1 MVVRVAAPSDR
12 STGASGRRRS
22 RRLVPHAPIVS
33 WLPGYTR
40 SWLPGD
46 LLAALVVT
54 ALVVPQALGY
64 AAIAGVPLQVGLYA
78 VPLALVAY
86 AVLGSSPNLV
96 VGPAST
102 VAVVSG
108 SLVAELADGDQS
120 RAVALTAA
128 LALVAGLALALAGL
142 LRVGWLAEFLSKSIV
157 TGFVFGLALTIVI
170 AEIPTLLGFH
180 GEGSTA
186 IVRAWNTVADLGATD
201 GATVLVGATA
211 LALLFGGG
219 RLAPRVP
226 WSFVVVVGGI
236 AVSSWLDLGARGVAV
251 VGEVPA
257 GLPTLG
263 LPDIPFGD
271 LGPVVTGGA
280 LIALVAAAE
289 GLSAARLFALR
300 GNYDVDSN
308 QELLGAGAANVAAGL
323 SGGISVAGSLSKTAA
338 AERAGGR
345 SQVTGL
351 LAAAAVVGVL
361 LFLTGG
367 LADLP
372 LAVLSAVVINAVW
385 GLMDVR
391 AIRRYGK
398 IRRADLLAALAGLIG
413 VVVAGPFYGLVGAV
427 GLSLLAIVY
436 RSARLDVDVM
446 GKVDGEKAAWG
457 SVNRHPERRTFAG
470 VIVLRPDAPL
480 FWANAAHLKEIV
492 IAHVRFERRRA
503 GGRPRPRVDEPAG
516 HDERRH
522 AHRAA
527 ARSARRGDRPL
538 PRPRVPAR
546 APGAEERRIHRPDRR
561 RSHVAQHQRGRPRG
575 AGGDGPAPQ
584 GVRRGRRG
592 RRPRGL
598 QRGRGAHRGR
608 RRPAVAAR
616 APQAGRH
623 SHRDRS
629 PPG

>member
-1 MVVRVAAPSDR
+1 VAASGDPSIGDE
-12 STGASGRRRS
+12 GARAWLPRAPS
-22 RRLVPHAPIVS
+22 APIVT
-33 WLPGYTR
+33 WLPTYTR
-40 SWLPGD
+40 KWLPGD

-54 ALVVPQALGY
+54 ALIVPQALGY
-64 AAIAGVPLQVGLYA
+64 AAIAGVPLQVGLYS

-108 SLVAELADGDQS
+108 SLVAGLADGNQEK
-120 RAVALTAA
+120 AIALTTA
-128 LALVAGLALALAGL
+128 LAVVAGLALAIAGL

-170 AEIPTLLGFH
+170 GEIPTLLGIP
-180 GEGSTA
+180 GVGNTA
-186 IVRAWNTVADLGATD
+186 IVRAWNTLADLGDTD
-201 GATVLVGATA
+201 GTTLLIGIAA
-211 LALLFGGG
+211 LAVLFVGG
-219 RLAPRVP
+219 RLVPRMP
-226 WSFVVVVGGI
+226 WSFVVVAAGI
-236 AVSSWLDLGARGVAV
+236 GLSAALDLSARGVAV

-257 GLPTLG
+257 GLPSLG
-263 LPDIPFGD
+263 LPDIPLAD

-300 GNYDVDSN
+300 GKYDVDSN
-308 QELLGAGAANVAAGL
+308 QELLGAGVANVAAGL

-338 AERAGGR
+338 AERAGSR

-351 LAAAAVVGVL
+351 IAAGVVVGVL
-361 LFLTGG
+361 LFLTSA

-385 GLMDVR
+385 GLMDVK
-391 AIRRYGK
+391 AIRRYERV
-398 IRRADLLAALAGLIG
+398 RRADLLAAIAGLVG

-436 RSARLDVDVM
+436 RSARLNVDVM

-457 SVNRHPERRTFAG
+457 SVTRHPERRTFAG

-492 IAHVRFERRRA
+492 MTHVRAA
-503 GGRPRPRVDEPAG
+503 GGEVRAVVLDLESTNQMDVTSVDMLTELLLDLRDEGIDLYLVRVFQRVRQVLKKAG
-516 HDERRH
+516 FIALIGDDHMWH
-522 AHRAA
+522 SMSAGVRAA
-527 ARSARRGDRPL
+527 REQAK
-538 PRPRVPAR
+538 
-546 APGAEERRIHRPDRR
+546 RR
-561 RSHVAQHQRGRPRG
+561 RSEPGDPRDDEGLG
-575 AGGDGPAPQ
+575 AYNAGEERIAVGIDPATL
-584 GVRRGRRG
+584 GE
-592 RRPRGL
+592 L
-598 QRGRGAHRGR
+598 D
-608 RRPAVAAR
+608 
-616 APQAGRH
+616 
-623 SHRDRS
+623 DRE
-629 PPG
+629 

>member
-1 MVVRVAAPSDR
+1 VAPSEER
-12 STGASGRRRS
+12 SIRGNAAAAW
-22 RRLVPHAPIVS
+22 RRLSPRAPIS
-33 WLPGYTR
+33 TWLPDYTTR
-40 SWLPGD
+40 SLPGD

-54 ALVVPQALGY
+54 ALIVPQALGY

-108 SLVAELADGDQS
+108 SLVAGLADGNQET
-120 RAVALTAA
+120 AVALTTA
-128 LALVAGLALALAGL
+128 LAVVAGLALAVAGL

-170 AEIPTLLGFH
+170 GEIPTLLGIP
-180 GEGSTA
+180 GVGGTA
-186 IVRAWNTVADLGATD
+186 IVRAWNTFADLGTTD
-201 GATVLVGATA
+201 GTTLVIGVGA
-211 LALLFGGG
+211 LVVLFVGGW
-219 RLAPRVP
+219 LAPRLP
-226 WSFVVVVGGI
+226 WSFVVVAAGI
-236 AVSSWLDLGARGVAV
+236 GLSAALDLSARGVAV

-257 GLPTLG
+257 GLPSLG
-263 LPDIPFGD
+263 LPDIPLAD

-338 AERAGGR
+338 AERAGSQ

-351 LAAAAVVGVL
+351 IAAGVVVGVL
-361 LFLTGG
+361 LFLTSA

-385 GLMDVR
+385 GLMDVK
-391 AIRRYGK
+391 AIRRYAQV
-398 IRRADLLAALAGLIG
+398 RRADLLAALAGLVG

-457 SVNRHPERRTFAG
+457 SVTRHPERRTFAG

-492 IAHVRFERRRA
+492 MMHVRAAGEVRA
-503 GGRPRPRVDEPAG
+503 VVLDLESTNQMDTTSVDMLTELLLDLRDEGIELYLVRVFQRVRQVLKNAG
-516 HDERRH
+516 FISLIGDDRMWHSIS
-522 AHRAA
+522 AGVRAA
-527 ARSARRGDRPL
+527 REDAK
-538 PRPRVPAR
+538 
-546 APGAEERRIHRPDRR
+546 RR
-561 RSHVAQHQRGRPRG
+561 RSQPAEAPEDDNLGSYN
-575 AGGDGPAPQ
+575 AGEERIAVGVDPQ
-584 GVRRGRRG
+584 ELADLGRRDD
-592 RRPRGL
+592 
-598 QRGRGAHRGR
+598 
-608 RRPAVAAR
+608 
-616 APQAGRH
+616 
-623 SHRDRS
+623 SS
-629 PPG
+629 

>member
-1 MVVRVAAPSDR
+1 MAASGDPSIGDEGARAWLPRAPS
-12 STGASGRRRS
+12 
-22 RRLVPHAPIVS
+22 APIVT
-33 WLPGYTR
+33 WLPAYTR
-40 SWLPGD
+40 KWLPGD

-54 ALVVPQALGY
+54 ALIVPQALGY

-108 SLVAELADGDQS
+108 SLVAGLADGNQEK
-120 RAVALTAA
+120 AIALTTA
-128 LALVAGLALALAGL
+128 LAVVAGLALAIAGL

-170 AEIPTLLGFH
+170 GEIPTLLGIP
-180 GEGSTA
+180 GVGNTA
-186 IVRAWNTVADLGATD
+186 IVRAWNTLADLGDTD
-201 GATVLVGATA
+201 GTTLLIGIAA
-211 LALLFGGG
+211 LAVLFVGG
-219 RLAPRVP
+219 RLVPRMP
-226 WSFVVVVGGI
+226 WSFVVVAAGI
-236 AVSSWLDLGARGVAV
+236 GLSAALDLSARGVAV

-257 GLPTLG
+257 GLPSLG
-263 LPDIPFGD
+263 LPDFPLAD

-300 GNYDVDSN
+300 GKYDVDSN
-308 QELLGAGAANVAAGL
+308 QELLGAGVANVAAGL

-338 AERAGGR
+338 AERAGSR

-351 LAAAAVVGVL
+351 IAAGVVVGVL
-361 LFLTGG
+361 LFLTSA

-385 GLMDVR
+385 GLMDVK
-391 AIRRYGK
+391 AIRRYERV
-398 IRRADLLAALAGLIG
+398 RRADLLAAIAGLVG

-436 RSARLDVDVM
+436 RSARLNVDVM

-457 SVNRHPERRTFAG
+457 SVTRHPERRTFAG

-492 IAHVRFERRRA
+492 MTHVRAA
-503 GGRPRPRVDEPAG
+503 GGEVRAVVLDLESTNQMDTTSVDMLTELLLDLRDEGIELYLVRVFQRVRQVLKNAG
-516 HDERRH
+516 FVLLIGDDRMWHSIS
-522 AHRAA
+522 AGVRAA
-527 ARSARRGDRPL
+527 REDAKRQRSRP
-538 PRPRVPAR
+538 AE
-546 APGAEERRIHRPDRR
+546 APEEESLGSYNAGEERIAVGVDPQEFDDL
-561 RSHVAQHQRGRPRG
+561 
-575 AGGDGPAPQ
+575 GG
-584 GVRRGRRG
+584 
-592 RRPRGL
+592 
-598 QRGRGAHRGR
+598 
-608 RRPAVAAR
+608 
-616 APQAGRH
+616 
-623 SHRDRS
+623 
-629 PPG
+629 

>member
-12 STGASGRRRS
+12 STGAPGGRRS

-170 AEIPTLLGFH
+170 GEIPTLLGFK
-180 GEGSTA
+180 GEGNTA
-186 IVRAWNTVADLGATD
+186 IVRAWNTLADLGDTE
-201 GATVLVGATA
+201 GATVLVGLAA
-211 LALLFGGG
+211 LLLLFGGG
-219 RLAPRVP
+219 RLAPRIP

-236 AVSSWLDLGARGVAV
+236 GVSSWLDLSARGVAV

-391 AIRRYGK
+391 AIRRYGQ

-492 IAHVRFERRRA
+492 IAHVRASHGVRA
-503 GGRPRPRVDEPAG
+503 VVLDLESTNQLDTTSVDMLTELLLDLRDEGIDLYLVRVFQRVRQVLKSAG
-516 HDERRH
+516 FIALIGDDHMWH
-522 AHRAA
+522 SISAGVRAA
-527 ARSARRGDRPL
+527 REATGLRHKASA
-538 PRPRVPAR
+538 
-546 APGAEERRIHRPDRR
+546 GADEDDDLGAYNAGEERIA
-561 RSHVAQHQRGRPRG
+561 V
-575 AGGDGPAPQ
+575 
-584 GVRRGRRG
+584 GVDPLSLPERRGR
-592 RRPRGL
+592 
-598 QRGRGAHRGR
+598 
-608 RRPAVAAR
+608 
-616 APQAGRH
+616 GRH